1 MLSAGRRLA
10 SYDSIEGLSVRFRA
24 DKWEMVEGGLLPSLS
39 LRVLASRLADMPRE
53 SPRPFP
59 IRHKL
64 MQKRDTQH
72 ASAIK
77 LQRRSHVKTPSSLHE
92 NLGI

>member
-24 DKWEMVEGGLLPSLS
+24 DKWEMAEGGLLPSLS

-53 SPRPFP
+53 SPRQAQTDAKARHPACERNQIAEAFP
-59 IRHKL
+59 CQNPIIL
-64 MQKRDTQH
+64 
-72 ASAIK
+72 A
-77 LQRRSHVKTPSSLHE
+77 
-92 NLGI
+92 